1 MPPWPRIAISVY
13 PQARCL
19 WTSSTWILSAAF
31 VKRSRSTRL
40 QPPLW
45 SSEDQEKK
53 FGTFIKGRS
62 RLAWFRARRALRE
75 SPTSKKP
82 QILPNNV
89 ASRPCRRIADSYRR
103 IPMIRS
109 TRKRSQRCER
119 WLAIAET
126 MGRTSAT
133 RPARRHPSR
142 RARDSGRRARQSGR
156 ELRSREPDSLR
167 QGNPVDAI
175 ELLGSYVQGIHA
187 KDGMW
192 PANPREL
199 GKEVPIGKGK
209 VDFPR
214 IIERLRQLNYRGAVT
229 IERDRKSTRLNSS
242 HGYISYAVFC
252 LKKKTT

>member
-31 VKRSRSTRL
+31 V
-40 QPPLW
+40 
-45 SSEDQEKK
+45 
-53 FGTFIKGRS
+53 
-62 RLAWFRARRALRE
+62 
-75 SPTSKKP
+75 
-82 QILPNNV
+82 N
-89 ASRPCRRIADSYRR
+89 
-103 IPMIRS
+103 RS

-214 IIERLRQLNYRGAVT
+214 IIERLRQLNYRRSEEHTSELQSRGHLVC
-229 IERDRKSTRLNSS
+229 RL
-242 HGYISYAVFC
+242 
-252 LKKKTT
+252 

>member
-40 QPPLW
+40 RPPLW

-53 FGTFIKGRS
+53 FGTFIKGRL

-103 IPMIRS
+103 N
-109 TRKRSQRCER
+109 
-119 WLAIAET
+119 
-126 MGRTSAT
+126 
-133 RPARRHPSR
+133 PSR

-199 GKEVPIGKGK
+199 GKEVPH
-209 VDFPR
+209 
-214 IIERLRQLNYRGAVT
+214 RQGQSGFSANYRTAEAAQLSRRG
-229 IERDRKSTRLNSS
+229 
-242 HGYISYAVFC
+242 HH
-252 LKKKTT
+252 

>member
-1 MPPWPRIAISVY
+1 MFFFFFQAEDGIRDVAVTGVQTCALPIS
-13 PQARCL
+13 
-19 WTSSTWILSAAF
+19 
-31 VKRSRSTRL
+31 
-40 QPPLW
+40 
-45 SSEDQEKK
+45 
-53 FGTFIKGRS
+53 
-62 RLAWFRARRALRE
+62 
-75 SPTSKKP
+75 
-82 QILPNNV
+82 
-89 ASRPCRRIADSYRR
+89 
-103 IPMIRS
+103 
-109 TRKRSQRCER
+109 
-119 WLAIAET
+119 
-126 MGRTSAT
+126 